1 MPTEIQTPTPWA
13 KLADAFRLTGRHRLL
28 IDEVIVPVVV
38 VSDLSE
44 VAATTEQEATA
55 YFSMVAIVG
64 SATVAVLF
72 NGVTADTGVDL
83 IIDSALASSE
93 TAGTYRVR
101 QTTVAPVAPAAGV
114 LLTKNWNRFPQVG
127 VPPGTQFANTALL
140 AGQTL
145 YRVPVLAN
153 SPLEIDLG
161 ITLGAFQ
168 ALALDYDGVN
178 EAWRTTWRYRVVKRA

>member
-1 MPTEIQTPTPWA
+1 
-13 KLADAFRLTGRHRLL
+13 
-28 IDEVIVPVVV
+28 
-38 VSDLSE
+38 
-44 VAATTEQEATA
+44 
-55 YFSMVAIVG
+55 
-64 SATVAVLF
+64 
-72 NGVTADTGVDL
+72 
-83 IIDSALASSE
+83 
-93 TAGTYRVR
+93 
-101 QTTVAPVAPAAGV
+101 
-114 LLTKNWNRFPQVG
+114 
-127 VPPGTQFANTALL
+127 LL